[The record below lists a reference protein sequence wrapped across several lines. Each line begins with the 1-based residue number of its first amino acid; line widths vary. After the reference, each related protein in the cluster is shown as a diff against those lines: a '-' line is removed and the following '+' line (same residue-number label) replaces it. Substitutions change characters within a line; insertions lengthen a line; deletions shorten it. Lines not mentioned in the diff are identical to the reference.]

1 MYFLEQIFKIIPKNN
16 NCRKNSEKGLTK
28 RKLWFIIIYENKA
41 DTICG
46 SPFDPT
52 QSIAET
58 VNMLF
63 FRCGRILFLCA
74 WGVM

>member
-1 MYFLEQIFKIIPKNN
+1 MKIHFGKKVFFGISK
-16 NCRKNSEKGLTK
+16 KALTK
-28 RKLWFIIIYENKA
+28 RKIQVIIIYENKA

-58 VNMLF
+58 VNMLWNPT
-63 FRCGRILFLCA
+63 A
-74 WGVM
+74 